1 MNLALSAARGLM
13 RAMAAADT
21 RTLIERAALTLFVR
35 DGYDAATTRLI
46 AAEAGISEGAIYR
59 HFRSKEEL
67 AGNLFLAIH
76 RRLTEVITKAAAG
89 ALGIDAKVGA
99 AVAAYCAV
107 ADEDWLLYAFHLLT
121 LHRFL
126 PLWEE
131 TGDDPV
137 TAVERIVAQA
147 IADREIPPGDPA
159 LLAAMALGIVTQTAQ
174 NMAYHRIAA
183 PLSAHAGAFAAAI
196 GAVFRSRP
204 TL

>member
-1 MNLALSAARGLM
+1 M

-59 HFRSKEEL
+59 HFKSKEEL
-67 AGNLFLAIH
+67 AGKLFLAIH
-76 RRLTEVITKAAAG
+76 RRLTDVISEAAAG
-89 ALGIDAKVGA
+89 ADGIDAKVKT
-99 AVAAYCAV
+99 AVSAYCAV
-107 ADEDWLLYAFHLLT
+107 ADEDWLLYSFHLLT

-131 TGDDPV
+131 TGQDPV
-137 TAVERIVAQA
+137 TAVERIIADA
-147 IADREIPPGDPA
+147 IAAGELPPGDPA

-174 NMAYHRIAA
+174 NMAYNRLPP
-183 PLSAHAGAFAAAI
+183 PLSTHAAAFAAAI
-196 GAVFRSRP
+196 QAVFRSRP
-204 TL
+204 